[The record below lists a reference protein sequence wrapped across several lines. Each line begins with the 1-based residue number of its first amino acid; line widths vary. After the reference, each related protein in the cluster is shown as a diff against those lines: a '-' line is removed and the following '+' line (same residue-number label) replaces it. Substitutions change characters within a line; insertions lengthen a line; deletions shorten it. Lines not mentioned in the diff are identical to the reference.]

1 MPTRR
6 RSWSAERLAGNL
18 RRDGLGGRRELRQD
32 GRGASR
38 GQHPPPR
45 ALVILLD
52 SPSARTGPVHRGIW
66 SWPVEATCSK
76 RSSCGGTRVIPNGGH
91 QIPAV
96 RAAVAAPPESPR
108 GSARAP
114 LLAPGSSSPAARL
127 CSQRSSPPGAH
138 PPTRDPSTPRR
149 PPQRESSWSLQPRTN
164 RGRRV
169 LLGNEVLDFLP
180 LSSINRVPHQQ
191 KCNK

>member
-76 RSSCGGTRVIPNGGH
+76 RSSCGGTRVIPDGGH

-127 CSQRSSPPGAH
+127 CSQRSSPPGA
-138 PPTRDPSTPRR
+138 R
-149 PPQRESSWSLQPRTN
+149 PPRCASRRERIHPHGIHRLHAVRPNASRRGVCSLERT
-164 RGRRV
+164 V
-169 LLGNEVLDFLP
+169 DAE
-180 LSSINRVPHQQ
+180 SY
-191 KCNK
+191 